1 MASIFKFATNT
12 RKASRHCPN
21 YPEILQPKWAF
32 RISENYPGNAMLL
45 CYPGFSD
52 SAEGVTQDLDWCLHD
67 YCLSPW
73 WRWLG
78 VDQPDELVR
87 TRADELTN
95 HEGGEEVWGR
105 QRHAV
110 DNTSLRP
117 FLTGSPWAS
126 GNSRTNNWALQR
138 LFAIHPWNPLLPIHT
153 HNVPQMPWST
163 SWGPGPGYVRARNW
177 LLLRFI
183 FPSKHWW
190 AT

>member
-21 YPEILQPKWAF
+21 YPEILQPKWVF
-32 RISENYPGNAMLL
+32 RISENYPGNAMLP

-52 SAEGVTQDLDWCLHD
+52 SAEGVTQDFDRCLHD
-67 YCLSPW
+67 YVW
-73 WRWLG
+73 A
-78 VDQPDELVR
+78 PDEDGWVLINLMSLWGR
-87 TRADELTN
+87 GQMSWQITKEARR
-95 HEGGEEVWGR
+95 VWGR

-153 HNVPQMPWST
+153 HP
-163 SWGPGPGYVRARNW
+163 
-177 LLLRFI
+177 
-183 FPSKHWW
+183 
-190 AT
+190 

>member
-1 MASIFKFATNT
+1 MQCCPATQVFLT
-12 RKASRHCPN
+12 LLKVSHKVW
-21 YPEILQPKWAF
+21 IDVSTIIVWA
-32 RISENYPGNAMLL
+32 
-45 CYPGFSD
+45 
-52 SAEGVTQDLDWCLHD
+52 
-67 YCLSPW
+67 
-73 WRWLG
+73 
-78 VDQPDELVR
+78 PDEDGWVLINLMSLWGR
-87 TRADELTN
+87 GQMSWQITKEAR
-95 HEGGEEVWGR
+95 GVWGR

-138 LFAIHPWNPLLPIHT
+138 LFVIIHPWNPLLPIHT